1 MSSTWFF
8 DNKGNMVTGSFQ
20 ENLKNLQIYYDH
32 LNEENRKLKDIIQK
46 LEADKLNDERV
57 RELTEKINYMK
68 SYGFYLTPEDVQE
81 LNEAR
86 KEFKKNH
93 PEVEYDETWRYGITH
108 IGEIAACWAE
118 YKDKSGHIRR
128 EQICVICH

>member
-1 MSSTWFF
+1 MSNMIKEFNGF
-8 DNKGNMVTGSFQ
+8 NKAIKLINELYDNLSK
-20 ENLKNLQIYYDH
+20 
-32 LNEENRKLKDIIQK
+32 ENRELKDIIQK

-57 RELTEKINYMK
+57 RELTEEINYMK

-93 PEVEYDETWRYGITH
+93 PEVEYDEIWRYGITH
-108 IGEIAACWAE
+108 IGEVAACWAE
-118 YKDKSGHIRR
+118 YKDKYGHIRK
-128 EQICVICH
+128 EQICVLCH

>member
-1 MSSTWFF
+1 MWFF
-8 DNKGNMVTGSFQ
+8 DNKSNMITGSF
-20 ENLKNLQIYYDH
+20 EDNLKNLQLYYSH
-32 LNEENRKLKDIIQK
+32 VKEENRKLKDTIQK

-57 RELTEKINYMK
+57 RELTEEINYMK

-93 PEVEYDETWRYGITH
+93 PELEYDEIWRYGITH
-108 IGEIAACWAE
+108 IGEVAACWAE
-118 YKDKSGHIRR
+118 YKDKYGHIRK

>member
-1 MSSTWFF
+1 MSNMIKEFNGF
-8 DNKGNMVTGSFQ
+8 NKAIKLINELYDNLSK
-20 ENLKNLQIYYDH
+20 
-32 LNEENRKLKDIIQK
+32 ENRELKDTIQK

-57 RELTEKINYMK
+57 RELTEEINYMK

-93 PEVEYDETWRYGITH
+93 PEVEYDEIWRYGITH
-108 IGEIAACWAE
+108 IGEIAGCWAE
-118 YKDKSGHIRR
+118 YKDKGGHIRK